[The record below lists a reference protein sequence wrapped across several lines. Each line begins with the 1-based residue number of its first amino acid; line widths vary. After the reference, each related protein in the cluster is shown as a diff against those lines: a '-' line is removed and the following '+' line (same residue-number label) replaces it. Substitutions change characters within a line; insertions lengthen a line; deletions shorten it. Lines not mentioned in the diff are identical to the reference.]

1 MKKLLALLLALVL
14 VLLTAC
20 GTTPTVDNTKAPA
33 NNETAASDNT
43 SAPVDNENGVAENIV
58 VGISVGEEGCYCL
71 MADVTLGYYEGEV
84 VEIGITDPA
93 LLSFQV
99 SENFDYGVYIFSLT
113 EGDAMLESLATV
125 MQKLQSTGQ
134 NELAA
139 RIRLILDEFSNAGPI
154 ISAST

>member
-1 MKKLLALLLALVL
+1 MKKLLAFLLTLVL
-14 VLLTAC
+14 MLLTAC
-20 GTTPTVDNTKAPA
+20 GTTPTVDNTKELV
-33 NNETAASDNT
+33 NNEAIASDNT
-43 SAPVDNENGVAENIV
+43 HATDDNENDVSDNIV
-58 VGISVGEEGCYCL
+58 VSISVGEKGYYCL

-113 EGDAMLESLATV
+113 EGDAMLESLAEI
-125 MQKLQSTGQ
+125 MQELKSSGQ

-139 RIRLILDEFSNAGPI
+139 RIQLILDEFSNAGPI
-154 ISAST
+154 VSAST

>member
-20 GTTPTVDNTKAPA
+20 GTAPTVDNTEPPV
-33 NNETAASDNT
+33 NNETVASDNT
-43 SAPVDNENGVAENIV
+43 SSPDDNENGVYDNIV
-58 VGISVGEEGCYCL
+58 VGISVGENGYYCL

-125 MQKLQSTGQ
+125 MQELQSTGQ

>member
-1 MKKLLALLLALVL
+1 MKKLLSLLLALIL

-20 GTTPTVDNTKAPA
+20 GTTPAVDNAEAPD
-33 NNETAASDNT
+33 NNEIVTSDNT
-43 SAPVDNENGVAENIV
+43 SAPADNENDVVENIV
-58 VGISVGEEGCYCL
+58 VGISVGEEGYYCL
-71 MADVTLGYYEGEV
+71 MADVKPGYYEGEL
-84 VEIGITDPA
+84 VEIAITDPA

-113 EGDAMLESLATV
+113 EGDAMLESLAAV
-125 MQKLQSTGQ
+125 MQELQSTGQ

>member
-1 MKKLLALLLALVL
+1 MKKLLALLLALIL

-20 GTTPTVDNTKAPA
+20 STTPAVNNTEAPA
-33 NNETAASDNT
+33 NNETVVSDNT
-43 SAPVDNENGVAENIV
+43 SAPADNENDAVDNVV
-58 VGISVGEEGCYCL
+58 VGISVGEKGYYCL
-71 MADVTLGYYEGEV
+71 MADVSLGYYEGEV

-125 MQKLQSTGQ
+125 MQELKSSGQ

-139 RIRLILDEFSNAGPI
+139 RIQLILDEFANAGPI

>member
-1 MKKLLALLLALVL
+1 MKKLLSLLLALIL

-20 GTTPTVDNTKAPA
+20 GATPTVDNTEAPD
-33 NNETAASDNT
+33 NNEIVTSDNT
-43 SAPVDNENGVAENIV
+43 SAPADNENDVVENIV
-58 VGISVGEEGCYCL
+58 VGISVGEEGYYCL
-71 MADVTLGYYEGEV
+71 MADVKPGYYEGEL
-84 VEIGITDPA
+84 VEIAITDPA

-125 MQKLQSTGQ
+125 MQELQSTGQ

>member
-1 MKKLLALLLALVL
+1 MKKLLAFILALVL
-14 VLLTAC
+14 MLLTAC
-20 GTTPTVDNTKAPA
+20 GTTPAADNTEAYD
-33 NNETAASDNT
+33 NNETVPSDNA
-43 SAPVDNENGVAENIV
+43 SAPDDNENSVAENIV
-58 VGISVGEEGCYCL
+58 VGISVGENGYYCL

-125 MQKLQSTGQ
+125 TQELKSSGQ

-139 RIRLILDEFSNAGPI
+139 RIQLILDEFANAGPI

>member
-1 MKKLLALLLALVL
+1 MKKLLSLLLALIL

-20 GTTPTVDNTKAPA
+20 GTAPAVDNTEAPD
-33 NNETAASDNT
+33 NNEIVTSDNT
-43 SAPVDNENGVAENIV
+43 SAPADNENDVVENIV
-58 VGISVGEEGCYCL
+58 VGISVGEEGYYCI
-71 MADVTLGYYEGEV
+71 MADVKPGYYEGEL
-84 VEIGITDPA
+84 VEIAITDPA

-125 MQKLQSTGQ
+125 MQELQSTGQ

>member
-1 MKKLLALLLALVL
+1 MKKLLSLLLALIL
-14 VLLTAC
+14 VFLTAC
-20 GTTPTVDNTKAPA
+20 STTPAVDNTEPPD
-33 NNETAASDNT
+33 NNETVTSDNT
-43 SAPVDNENGVAENIV
+43 SAPADNENDVVENIV
-58 VGISVGEEGCYCL
+58 VGISVGEEGYYCL
-71 MADVTLGYYEGEV
+71 MADVKPGYYEGEL
-84 VEIGITDPA
+84 VEIAITDPA

-113 EGDAMLESLATV
+113 EGDAMLERLAAV
-125 MQKLQSTGQ
+125 MQELQSTGQ

>member
-1 MKKLLALLLALVL
+1 MKKLLSLLLALIL

-20 GTTPTVDNTKAPA
+20 GTTPAVDNTEAPD
-33 NNETAASDNT
+33 NNEIVTSDNT
-43 SAPVDNENGVAENIV
+43 SAPADNENDVVENIV
-58 VGISVGEEGCYCL
+58 VGISVGEEGYYCI
-71 MADVTLGYYEGEV
+71 MADVKPGYYEGEL
-84 VEIGITDPA
+84 VEIAITDPA

-113 EGDAMLESLATV
+113 EGDAMLESLAAV
-125 MQKLQSTGQ
+125 MQELQSTGQ

>member
-14 VLLTAC
+14 VVLTAC
-20 GTTPTVDNTKAPA
+20 GTTPAVDNAEPPV
-33 NNETAASDNT
+33 NNETTASDNS
-43 SAPVDNENGVAENIV
+43 SAAPDNENDVADNIV
-58 VGISVGEEGCYCL
+58 VGISVGEDGYYCL
-71 MADVTLGYYEGEV
+71 MADVELGYYEGDI

-113 EGDAMLESLATV
+113 EGDAILETLAEV
-125 MQKLQSTGQ
+125 MQELESTGQ

-139 RIRLILDEFSNAGPI
+139 RIRLILDDFSNAGPI